1 MGTFRQAQHK
11 RSRDWTQVSCIA
23 GKFFTIWVIR
33 EVQHS
38 GPYMQR
44 KQNRHYE
51 QITKCIY
58 TRIRSKI
65 FQRYFQLLLPLSNTL
80 SELPYCFQYF
90 SIFSINIYS
99 TLSICPKGFPRSSV
113 VKNLPAT
120 QETQETWVSSL
131 DQRHPPEEEM
141 TTHDSILA

>member
-58 TRIRSKI
+58 SRIRSKN

-99 TLSICPKGFPRSSV
+99 TLDLTDCRQISGW
-113 VKNLPAT
+113 LT
-120 QETQETWVSSL
+120 QKWASNYTELLINNMYRFV
-131 DQRHPPEEEM
+131 
-141 TTHDSILA
+141 